1 AARCRMRVQ
10 APPLVVLAPAG
21 LLNAFQYSRTG
32 RGTCDDRARRT
43 HRPAGGAHPQRP
55 SSPPQAVLRDAR
67 DRRAG
72 LRDPG
77 DRGEAREEDPA
88 EEGDG
93 IGRGVSNVAESNAFK
108 TGYSL
113 RLPRDGGLPYAACRA
128 TCSSVRHTAT
138 AR

>member
-1 AARCRMRVQ
+1 MRAQ
-10 APPLVVLAPAG
+10 ATPPVILAPAG
-21 LLNAFQYSRTG
+21 LLNASRYSRTG

-67 DRRAG
+67 DGRAG

-93 IGRGVSNVAESNAFK
+93 IGRGCRTLPNRTPSKRAIRFVFREIVDYHTPRVARRVHRCG
-108 TGYSL
+108 TPPWLGY
-113 RLPRDGGLPYAACRA
+113 
-128 TCSSVRHTAT
+128 
-138 AR
+138 